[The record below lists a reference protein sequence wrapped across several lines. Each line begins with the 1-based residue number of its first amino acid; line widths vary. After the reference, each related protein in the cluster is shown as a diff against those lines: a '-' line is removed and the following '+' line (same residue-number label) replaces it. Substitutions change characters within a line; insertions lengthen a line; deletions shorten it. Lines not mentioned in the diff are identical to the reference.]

1 MTITVL
7 HNQSLL
13 DIAIQHTGSVENAFA
28 IAVANGLSVS
38 SMLTAGMTLDI
49 PNDVQKDNDVLYY
62 YTTKNLQPATAYN
75 PYSWTVDPILEGI
88 GYWYVNSTLIVS

>member
-38 SMLTAGMTLDI
+38 STLTAGMILNI
-49 PNDVQKDNDVLYY
+49 PSDVQKDTDVLYY
-62 YTTKNLQPATAYN
+62 YTTKNLQPATAYT
-75 PYSWTVDPILEGI
+75 PYSSTVDPILEGI
-88 GYWYVNSTLIVS
+88 GYWYVNSYFI